1 MAKNKKTKNWH
12 IQIDKGIVS
21 AADLRTAFEK
31 RNIKKP
37 PKFYKDIKSVS
48 NVFPMRISPYT
59 FKLCLGSKAIRRQF
73 IPDKKELIITR
84 KTDKDPLNEDVM
96 MPVKNLIHIYPD
108 RVLLLATDMCF
119 SFCRFCTRKRLGRK
133 YTKIS
138 PANLEKVCRYIAE
151 NKQIRDVIIS
161 GGDPLTLDD
170 SDLKRILEKINKI
183 KNVKTIR
190 IGTRAPLSCPSRITD
205 QLIKMLKNFHPLYV
219 NVHFNHP
226 DEFTP
231 GSVKTLKKMS
241 SAGIILGNQSVLL
254 KGINDSESTM
264 KELFYKCL
272 DSGVRPYYLYQCDEV
287 LGTEHFWTDYQK
299 IFKIA
304 NELIGNIGGLAVPN
318 FVFDCKNGQ
327 GKIRVVPDF
336 IERRDEKS
344 ITFKNFKNKTYT
356 YRNLNK

>member
-12 IQIDKGIVS
+12 IQIDKGIISV
-21 AADLRTAFEK
+21 ADLEIAFKK
-31 RNIKKP
+31 RNIKKS
-37 PKFYKDIKSVS
+37 PKFYKDIENVS
-48 NVFPMRISPYT
+48 DVFPMRISPYT
-59 FKLCLGSKAIRRQF
+59 FKLCLNSKAIRRQF
-73 IPDKKELIITR
+73 IPDKKELIVTR
-84 KTDKDPLNEDVM
+84 KTDKDPLNEDVT
-96 MPVKNLIHIYPD
+96 MPVKSLIHVYPD

-119 SFCRFCTRKRLGRK
+119 SFCRFCTRKRFKRK

-138 PANLEKVCRYIAE
+138 PENLEKACRYIAE

-161 GGDPLTLDD
+161 GGDPLTLED
-170 SDLKRILEKINKI
+170 SDLKRILEKIKKI

-190 IGTRAPLSCPSRITD
+190 IGTRAPFSCPRRITD
-205 QLIKMLKNFHPLYV
+205 NLIKILKSFYPLYI

-231 GSVKTLKKMS
+231 ESTRVLKKMS

-254 KGINDSESTM
+254 EGINDSEKTM

-272 DSGVRPYYLYQCDEV
+272 DSGVKPYYLYQCDEV

-304 NELIGNIGGLAVPN
+304 NKLIGNISGLAVPN
-318 FVFDCKNGQ
+318 FVFDC
-327 GKIRVVPDF
+327 GKGHGKVRILPDF
-336 IERRDEKS
+336 IESRDEKS
-344 ITFKNFKNKTYT
+344 ITFKNFKNRKYT